1 MKRLDFIYDRV
12 SIRSYKE
19 EEVPKEDIIEIIK
32 AGTYAPSGKN
42 LQNWHFVVVTDKE
55 KVKAIAN
62 IVEKREYLY
71 QKVFKIMK
79 LEIHLEKCYHIILYL
94 KMHLY

>member
-19 EEVPKEDIIEIIK
+19 DKVPREDIIEIIK

-42 LQNWHFVVVTDKE
+42 LQNWHFVVVTDKD
-55 KVKAIAN
+55 KVREIAN
-62 IVEKREYLY
+62 IVEKRGLIY
-71 QKVFKIMK
+71 QKAFMIKK